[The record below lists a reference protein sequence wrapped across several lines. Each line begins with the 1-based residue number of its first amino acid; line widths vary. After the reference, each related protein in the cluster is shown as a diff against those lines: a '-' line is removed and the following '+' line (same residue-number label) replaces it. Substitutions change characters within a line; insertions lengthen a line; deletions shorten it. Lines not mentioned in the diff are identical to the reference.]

1 MIKGGVLHYFSKK
14 ATVVVSLSSHLFG
27 PENNCS
33 PSNVRQSILF
43 CPRAPFENKEKT
55 SRQQQRANTHTKN
68 LVLSLPKN
76 SFRWEVQGKWKLN
89 VLINKTLLHVDRY
102 FITVRSNTFHYVLI
116 QSETAAAAGKHPPK
130 ILFSLFQKIVLDGKC
145 RGSGSLMSSSIKPC
159 CM

>member
-43 CPRAPFENKEKT
+43 CPRAFRE
-55 SRQQQRANTHTKN
+55 QRKN
-68 LVLSLPKN
+68 VQTAAGKHPPKILFSLPKN

-102 FITVRSNTFHYVLI
+102 FITVRSNTFHLKRTI
-116 QSETAAAAGKHPPK
+116 QSETAWLENCYALTKLSWRRYPK
-130 ILFSLFQKIVLDGKC
+130 FSYFDIPKLL
-145 RGSGSLMSSSIKPC
+145 RN
-159 CM
+159 